1 MEVFEV
7 DDLPLRVVIV
17 LCRWWLSFLGGEFAL
32 GGVAPPLV

>member
-32 GGVAPPLV
+32 GCVAPSLV